1 MEAELDWRKVIDKNR
16 EWQYKENRK
25 WIKEETLEASKNGK
39 YIFGINAQPPCL
51 SVFFVVSE
59 EKNIWLFI

>member
-1 MEAELDWRKVIDKNR
+1 LTKTESGNTRK
-16 EWQYKENRK
+16 NRK
-25 WIKEETLEASKNGK
+25 WIKEETLETSKNGK